1 MPQCTAADAL
11 KIIHGS
17 LFFFFEFLLKGCEIT
32 SVRILEYPALRYNR
46 NECVIPWAAA
56 PAPIQTTDHERTKAQ
71 RLLLSEGDLLA
82 FDFIFLPLESP
93 LGPILLQEE
102 RYTARRK
109 AGVTRADSRVPYNTW
124 SCCCCWA
131 VTY

>member
-17 LFFFFEFLLKGCEIT
+17 LFFFEFLLKGCEIT
-32 SVRILEYPALRYNR
+32 SVRILEHPALRYNR
-46 NECVIPWAAA
+46 NECMILWAAA

-82 FDFIFLPLESP
+82 FDFIFCPWRVLSGLFYSRKRDTLPGGKQGSHVL
-93 LGPILLQEE
+93 
-102 RYTARRK
+102 TAGSLTIHG
-109 AGVTRADSRVPYNTW
+109 AA
-124 SCCCCWA
+124 A
-131 VTY
+131 VVGR